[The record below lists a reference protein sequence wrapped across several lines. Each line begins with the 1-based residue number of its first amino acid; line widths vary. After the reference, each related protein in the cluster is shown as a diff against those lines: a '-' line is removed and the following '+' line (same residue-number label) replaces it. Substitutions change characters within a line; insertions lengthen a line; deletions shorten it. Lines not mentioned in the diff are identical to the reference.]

1 MVMMMVLILNFTITL
16 FQNYTLK
23 LIMLCFRIILDWTK
37 FDVEPSPDCSSD
49 YVMVAETSRDDTD
62 REEGAGAGGG
72 GGEAA
77 PQFGVFEKLCGNFA
91 ENMSRY

>member
-1 MVMMMVLILNFTITL
+1 MM
-16 FQNYTLK
+16 K

-49 YVMVAETSRDDTD
+49 YVMVAETSREITDT
-62 REEGAGAGGG
+62 EEGEGGGAGGG
-72 GGEAA
+72 GVAGGGA

>member
-1 MVMMMVLILNFTITL
+1 M
-16 FQNYTLK
+16 LK

-49 YVMVAETSRDDTD
+49 YVMVAETSGDDTD
-62 REEGAGAGGG
+62 REEGAGGGGGAGGG
-72 GGEAA
+72 A

>member
-1 MVMMMVLILNFTITL
+1 MM
-16 FQNYTLK
+16 K

-49 YVMVAETSRDDTD
+49 YVIVAETSGVNAD
-62 REEGAGAGGG
+62 RVEGTGAGGG
-72 GGEAA
+72 GVAGGGGGGAA

>member
-1 MVMMMVLILNFTITL
+1 MM
-16 FQNYTLK
+16 K

-49 YVMVAETSRDDTD
+49 YVMVAETSGENAD
-62 REEGAGAGGG
+62 REEGTGGG
-72 GGEAA
+72 A

>member
-1 MVMMMVLILNFTITL
+1 M
-16 FQNYTLK
+16 LK

-49 YVMVAETSRDDTD
+49 YVMVAETSGEIAD
-62 REEGAGAGGG
+62 RVEGTGGVAGGG
-72 GGEAA
+72 A

>member
-1 MVMMMVLILNFTITL
+1 
-16 FQNYTLK
+16 
-23 LIMLCFRIILDWTK
+23 MLRFRIILDWTK

-49 YVMVAETSRDDTD
+49 YVMVAETSREDTY
-62 REEGAGAGGG
+62 REEGAGGGAGGG
-72 GGEAA
+72 GGGAA

>member
-1 MVMMMVLILNFTITL
+1 MMVLILNFTSTDIISE
-16 FQNYTLK
+16 FIYVEVDYNF
-23 LIMLCFRIILDWTK
+23 CFRIILDWTK

-49 YVMVAETSRDDTD
+49 YVMVAETSGENADT
-62 REEGAGAGGG
+62 EEVAGGG
-72 GGEAA
+72 GVAGGAA